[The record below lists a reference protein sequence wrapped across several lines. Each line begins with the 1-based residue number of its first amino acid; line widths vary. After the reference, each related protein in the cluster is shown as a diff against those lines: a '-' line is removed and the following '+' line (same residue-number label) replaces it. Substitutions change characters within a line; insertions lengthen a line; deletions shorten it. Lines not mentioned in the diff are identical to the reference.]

1 MSVSLPFSRPSVQV
15 ASVVVVELEVDVEL
29 LDVLDEV
36 EVELVLLELLLDVE
50 VVLLLDVEVV
60 VGRQIMAEHALL
72 VQSAL
77 TLQP

>member
-1 MSVSLPFSRPSVQV
+1 MQV
-15 ASVVVVELEVDVEL
+15 AIVVLVEVEVELLDELVELEVEVEL
-29 LDVLDEV
+29 VEVLDEV